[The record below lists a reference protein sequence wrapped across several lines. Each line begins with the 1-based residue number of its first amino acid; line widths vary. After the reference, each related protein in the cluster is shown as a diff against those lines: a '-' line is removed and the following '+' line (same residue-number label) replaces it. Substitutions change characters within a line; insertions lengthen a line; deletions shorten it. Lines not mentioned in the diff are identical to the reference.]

1 MNTQLQELIKELT
14 AEKEKAQ
21 AHADM
26 NDEVRQLY
34 MSSHFKG
41 KAQAFSLCIEKLTKI
56 LNEGSVAAREDI
68 HFRVDFKNGKIIRTR
83 RD

>member
-1 MNTQLQELIKELT
+1 MNTQLQEIIEEMKADFSRAKSNFDKQDASVTSKIKNHERYIAL
-14 AEKEKAQ
+14 EKYI
-21 AHADM
+21 
-26 NDEVRQLY
+26 L
-34 MSSHFKG
+34 
-41 KAQAFSLCIEKLTKI
+41 KLTKI

>member
-1 MNTQLQELIKELT
+1 MNTQLQQLIEELT

-41 KAQAFSLCIEKLTKI
+41 KSQAFSLCIEKLTKI
-56 LNEGSVAAREDI
+56 LNEGSVAAPTDTTKECFYCRP
-68 HFRVDFKNGKIIRTR
+68 NGCFCGG
-83 RD
+83 